1 MVPRGLSLERT
12 FPMRDDETP
21 LAELER
27 LRVENARLRAQLQHT
42 DPLEQ
47 PGQQPLHPF
56 SPYAGDVSTPHPPV
70 SRSRR
75 WMGRVFMGGVIVV
88 ALVTAA
94 VFARR
99 IANSDFGDGIRD
111 GWQEGK

>member
-1 MVPRGLSLERT
+1 MPTR
-12 FPMRDDETP
+12 
-21 LAELER
+21 
-27 LRVENARLRAQLQHT
+27 
-42 DPLEQ
+42 
-47 PGQQPLHPF
+47 
-56 SPYAGDVSTPHPPV
+56 YPPV

-75 WMGRVFMGGVIVV
+75 WLGRVFMGGVIVL

-99 IANSDFGDGIRD
+99 IANSDVGDGIRD